1 MKKTDIESLT
11 IQLDHFDTSKDSKEF
26 SEAIMQR
33 LEKIAA
39 TWENEESLESLYLK
53 ELAKESSSDTTVTST
68 STRGGATANT
78 SSAQKSFAGS
88 TTPSGMEGVS
98 GGKTSASTSNTNS
111 STTGTTTSGE
121 GFTDAEAS
129 NSDSENSTGTDQV
142 NSSST
147 LTSTT
152 ANTTAAA
159 AQSSVYSSITSNETI
174 PVPATLSAST
184 PTDSKVLEA
193 VKKKREEAIL
203 NNDAQATAYW
213 NDIIS
218 KIESG
223 ITVATL
229 LTDDTIVKHPL
240 FDLFKTL
247 TQTTQEVYNFDWDSV
262 SKKMINAIE
271 QKIVSGTISAASTKY
286 WNTIKKKLQDPNT
299 NIANLFEE
307 YDELFLLLKEVEGLS
322 ELPNKVTFFTKT
334 KVYPNLSP
342 NNMYAD
348 LGTQTVYTFLKR
360 LSEKQDDV
368 GAGVKHGGVYI
379 KNCDVKSFI
388 TGETLE
394 FGIHET
400 FINQLKN
407 AKENINWIV
416 YKDGNKK
423 NNRKFVDH
431 GTTLS
436 YNFGKPGK
444 YTIEAYGKSSG
455 ALKSKKTAAFVEVT
469 IINQEIVVT
478 APQTIN
484 GEFARPFTTEKPF
497 VVKLKEN
504 TIAKPL
510 QPVVLSYQIE
520 HKIKEKR
527 ISITD
532 SKVLPNDGVINLAMP
547 QLGTYTLL
555 VNSNDQYAI
564 TCKKEWKI
572 IENYVEAIEIINNKK
587 PNNVYLHSD
596 TPQEVTF
603 AVKKF
608 KIEPPTPDE
617 VAKVKWLVY
626 NAKGSAI
633 VPKGLQLTTAANEPA
648 KPYII
653 KGKKFTF
660 KIPQNEGEYYVHAYC
675 FDKKKSK
682 DSYKIEMVTPRV
694 TEASWTDAQGDKKE
708 TTGFKGEISIIK
720 ASIPNFGNQKVRVFF
735 YVKKSAN
742 GAYSAAHEYYSD
754 TTTDVNGNINKPI
767 VFDDRL
773 KNEFKLS
780 NGENAFLKVGFV
792 GLLDNKLYPFKEAKY
807 STKDV
812 EMQLTTKRQLLDLY
826 FEYDGRRVLE
836 TDKVP
841 YDAKKKTALTLVAH
855 TRNMTGEE
863 IKFTMHKLGEDS
875 SLEDFSAAKV
885 NQDGIA
891 KLGFTMK
898 DVNQLKKG
906 EAETYFAGIEGF
918 SAKHI
923 KNRTLVLQVGAK
935 WDSNTIQHSLTWGN
949 KVSKEF
955 RKKVVEIC
963 MDLWGDQDN
972 MPQMANGLMA
982 VMYRETGKTFAPHRI
997 EGKELKQV
1005 SKLTRNDF
1013 ARFNEKGEVN
1023 GSRAVG
1029 LIQFTQVALVALGDF
1044 VSGTG
1049 YDKLHT
1055 VKLRYARMS
1064 QLEQLE
1070 KVRDYFKK
1078 LSKLPKTPEDIY
1090 SAVFAPDAVEK
1101 KNSDT
1106 IYQLGTDGYKRN
1118 KSLDE
1123 NNNGIQKIE
1132 LINKFY
1138 ESLAEGNKRG
1148 NIAPVMIE
1156 KVNAFC
1162 SGDKCVNYADV
1173 WGNPEISS
1181 DNGSKNNNR
1190 YGYNT
1195 TRGHKGIDILS
1206 GSNYKEVHSL
1216 MCGTVGKIV
1225 DSFKTNEYKAHSLGN
1240 TLMIKSKDKNGNEI
1254 FILYCHLDKIY
1265 VKEGEKVQHGQKVAL
1280 SGSTGNAAEIIENGK
1295 LKHGIYSKYWHCH
1308 IEAATKGDG
1317 YNNFHDLGSYRVKA
1331 EDYMKTKFDKNGES
1345 IK

>member
-68 STRGGATANT
+68 STGGGATANT

-88 TTPSGMEGVS
+88 TTPSGMRGIV
-98 GGKTSASTSNTNS
+98 GGINSFNTNS
-111 STTGTTTSGE
+111 DRSHLTRTNSYGEDTT
-121 GFTDAEAS
+121 DVEAS
-129 NSDSENSTGTDQV
+129 NLDLENTFVDNQV
-142 NSSST
+142 NSQTT
-147 LTSTT
+147 LTTSTI
-152 ANTTAAA
+152 NTTVGSAK
-159 AQSSVYSSITSNETI
+159 SSVYSNIISNETI

-184 PTDSKVLEA
+184 STDSKVLEA

-229 LTDDTIVKHPL
+229 LTDDTITKHPL

-299 NIANLFEE
+299 NLANLFEE

-360 LSEKQDDV
+360 LSEKHDDV

-587 PNNVYLHSD
+587 PNNVYLHLD

-603 AVKKF
+603 AIKKF

-626 NAKGSAI
+626 NAKGNAI

-648 KPYII
+648 KPYIV

-735 YVKKSAN
+735 YVKESARA
-742 GAYSAAHEYYSD
+742 AYSAVHEYYSD
-754 TTTDVNGNINKPI
+754 TITDANGNINKSI

-935 WDSNTIQHSLTWGN
+935 WDSADIFDENDVQLVWGA

-955 RKKVVEIC
+955 RLKLLKIC
-963 MDLWGDQDN
+963 SELWGESRKYE
-972 MPQMANGLMA
+972 MANGLMA
-982 VMYRETGKTFAPHRI
+982 VMNIETASKFESSKIKLVSYKDSKGKI
-997 EGKELKQV
+997 KKKYEVL
-1005 SKLTRNDF
+1005 SKDKIMKL
-1013 ARFNEKGEVN
+1013 NENFKG
-1023 GSRAVG
+1023 AVG
-1029 LIQFTQVALVALGDF
+1029 LIQFTQDSINALNVEYSLDLTKRKLAL
-1044 VSGTG
+1044 
-1049 YDKLHT
+1049 
-1055 VKLRYARMS
+1055 MS
-1064 QLEQLE
+1064 NIEQL
-1070 KVRDYFKK
+1070 DYVKK
-1078 LSKLPKTPEDIY
+1078 YFQLYGWYKKINKPEEIY
-1090 SAVFAPDAVEK
+1090 LQVFAPKGINKSDDYVLYEK
-1101 KNSDT
+1101 IKNPKTKLEIKSN
-1106 IYQLGTDGYKRN
+1106 DGYLAN
-1118 KSLDE
+1118 KSVDEE
-1123 NNNGIQKIE
+1123 NNNDKKIQKFEI
-1132 LINKFY
+1132 LTRYNKSFD
-1138 ESLAEGNKRG
+1138 EGNK
-1148 NIAPVMIE
+1148 NISIAKDKPKTENIKESSNSNVIIRLVRKWQTNNSTIGEFTIDGSDIKGYMLEEKGPDTTLSGIE
-1156 KVNAFC
+1156 RRIPIGTYNL
-1162 SGDKCVNYADV
+1162 V
-1173 WGNPEISS
+1173 WHY
-1181 DNGSKNNNR
+1181 GSKFKGVLKVYNNQVSQDR
-1190 YGYNT
+1190 A
-1195 TRGHKGIDILS
+1195 ILI
-1206 GSNYKEVHSL
+1206 H
-1216 MCGTVGKIV
+1216 
-1225 DSFKTNEYKAHSLGN
+1225 AGN
-1240 TLMIKSKDKNGNEI
+1240 TALQTEGCILPGSIRDKDFVGDSRKKLKEI
-1254 FILYCHLDKIY
+1254 INY
-1265 VKEGEKVQHGQKVAL
+1265 VKEKGIEGAKL
-1280 SGSTGNAAEIIENGK
+1280 IITEN
-1295 LKHGIYSKYWHCH
+1295 Y
-1308 IEAATKGDG
+1308 E
-1317 YNNFHDLGSYRVKA
+1317 
-1331 EDYMKTKFDKNGES
+1331 
-1345 IK
+1345 

>member
-68 STRGGATANT
+68 STGGGATANT

-88 TTPSGMEGVS
+88 TTPSGMRGIV
-98 GGKTSASTSNTNS
+98 GGINSFNTNS
-111 STTGTTTSGE
+111 DRSHLTRTNSYGEDTT
-121 GFTDAEAS
+121 DVEAS
-129 NSDSENSTGTDQV
+129 NLDLENTFVDNQV
-142 NSSST
+142 NSQTT
-147 LTSTT
+147 LTTSTI
-152 ANTTAAA
+152 NTTVGSAK
-159 AQSSVYSSITSNETI
+159 SSVYSNIISNETI
-174 PVPATLSAST
+174 PVPTTLSASI

-360 LSEKQDDV
+360 LSEKHDDV

-587 PNNVYLHSD
+587 PNNVYLHLD

-603 AVKKF
+603 AIKKF

-626 NAKGSAI
+626 NAKGNAI

-648 KPYII
+648 KPYIV

-735 YVKKSAN
+735 YVKESARA
-742 GAYSAAHEYYSD
+742 AYSAVHEYYSD
-754 TTTDVNGNINKPI
+754 TITDANGNINKSI

-841 YDAKKKTALTLVAH
+841 YDANKMEFINLIAK
-855 TRNMTGEE
+855 TRNMAGDTLT
-863 IKFTMHKLGEDS
+863 FTAHGQGKSNVLGKLGETKVDS
-875 SLEDFSAAKV
+875 SGLAKITLSSFSLWDNTSIFDMQKSKA
-885 NQDGIA
+885 QT
-891 KLGFTMK
+891 L
-898 DVNQLKKG
+898 
-906 EAETYFAGIEGF
+906 YAGIEGF

-935 WDSNTIQHSLTWGN
+935 WDSADVFDENDPQLVWGD
-949 KVSKEF
+949 KVSREF
-955 RKKVVEIC
+955 RLKVVEISKRIKVDPNWI
-963 MDLWGDQDN
+963 MTI
-972 MPQMANGLMA
+972 MAK
-982 VMYRETGKTFAPHRI
+982 ETGDTFSPKI
-997 EGKELKQV
+997 DNGK
-1005 SKLTRNDF
+1005 
-1013 ARFNEKGEVN
+1013 GY
-1023 GSRAVG
+1023 VG
-1029 LIQFTQVALVALGDF
+1029 LIQFSEDSARGVGTTQAKLIKMSAVEQLNYVEKRFVNLMKDEGYKSLTDLYMAVLQPSSVGEGDKDMNILWTSKRKAYYSNPSYHKEEGEYDNKIVMGKELKRGFEEGTTYMWEVRKELERIEEKGKEFKNVNFVKGTFDSVLEEMKTLVDTNIPYSQEGVRDSLSEKGLEALDCSELVSIYLYKLGITKNVKNIHTGIMTNEKDFRNAIDSNDISF
-1044 VSGTG
+1044 VSGSDKSDFKPQKGDIFVWRSGNGHTG
-1049 YDKLHT
+1049 IVYKYEEKTDLVT
-1055 VKLRYARMS
+1055 ILEAIGSVGAREES
-1064 QLEQLE
+1064 QQ
-1070 KVRDYFKK
+1070 VANGGSSKK
-1078 LSKLPKTPEDIY
+1078 GCTRTAI
-1090 SAVFAPDAVEK
+1090 
-1101 KNSDT
+1101 
-1106 IYQLGTDGYKRN
+1106 YKR
-1118 KSLDE
+1118 KSEALFKHP
-1123 NNNGIQKIE
+1123 GWK
-1132 LINKFY
+1132 
-1138 ESLAEGNKRG
+1138 
-1148 NIAPVMIE
+1148 
-1156 KVNAFC
+1156 
-1162 SGDKCVNYADV
+1162 
-1173 WGNPEISS
+1173 
-1181 DNGSKNNNR
+1181 
-1190 YGYNT
+1190 GYF
-1195 TRGHKGIDILS
+1195 RPK
-1206 GSNYKEVHSL
+1206 K
-1216 MCGTVGKIV
+1216 
-1225 DSFKTNEYKAHSLGN
+1225 
-1240 TLMIKSKDKNGNEI
+1240 
-1254 FILYCHLDKIY
+1254 
-1265 VKEGEKVQHGQKVAL
+1265 
-1280 SGSTGNAAEIIENGK
+1280 
-1295 LKHGIYSKYWHCH
+1295 
-1308 IEAATKGDG
+1308 
-1317 YNNFHDLGSYRVKA
+1317 
-1331 EDYMKTKFDKNGES
+1331 
-1345 IK
+1345 

>member
-1 MKKTDIESLT
+1 M
-11 IQLDHFDTSKDSKEF
+11 
-26 SEAIMQR
+26 
-33 LEKIAA
+33 
-39 TWENEESLESLYLK
+39 
-53 ELAKESSSDTTVTST
+53 
-68 STRGGATANT
+68 
-78 SSAQKSFAGS
+78 
-88 TTPSGMEGVS
+88 
-98 GGKTSASTSNTNS
+98 
-111 STTGTTTSGE
+111 
-121 GFTDAEAS
+121 
-129 NSDSENSTGTDQV
+129 
-142 NSSST
+142 
-147 LTSTT
+147 
-152 ANTTAAA
+152 
-159 AQSSVYSSITSNETI
+159 
-174 PVPATLSAST
+174 
-184 PTDSKVLEA
+184 
-193 VKKKREEAIL
+193 
-203 NNDAQATAYW
+203 
-213 NDIIS
+213 
-218 KIESG
+218 
-223 ITVATL
+223 
-229 LTDDTIVKHPL
+229 
-240 FDLFKTL
+240 
-247 TQTTQEVYNFDWDSV
+247 
-262 SKKMINAIE
+262 
-271 QKIVSGTISAASTKY
+271 
-286 WNTIKKKLQDPNT
+286 
-299 NIANLFEE
+299 FEE

-360 LSEKQDDV
+360 LSEKHDDV
-368 GAGVKHGGVYI
+368 GAGVNHGGVYI
-379 KNCDVKSFI
+379 KNSDVKSFI
-388 TGETLE
+388 AGETLE

-504 TIAKPL
+504 KVAKPL

-547 QLGTYTLL
+547 QLGTYILL
-555 VNSNDQYAI
+555 VNSNDQYTI

-633 VPKGLQLTTAANEPA
+633 VPKGLQLTTDANEPG
-648 KPYII
+648 KPYIV

-660 KIPQNEGEYYVHAYC
+660 QIPQNEGKYFVHAYC

-682 DSYKIEMVTPRV
+682 DSYKIEMVIPRV

-742 GAYSAAHEYYSD
+742 EVYSAAHEYYSD
-754 TTTDVNGNINKPI
+754 TTTDANGNINKPI

-773 KNEFKLS
+773 KSEFRLG
-780 NGENAFLKVGFV
+780 NGENAFLKIGFV
-792 GLLDNKLYPFKEAKY
+792 GLIDNQFYNFKEAEY
-807 STKDV
+807 SAKDV
-812 EMQLTTKRQLLDLY
+812 EIKLTTKRQLLDLY

-855 TRNMTGEE
+855 TRNMAGEE

-935 WDSNTIQHSLTWGN
+935 WDSFERINGEIDFIKFLMDNDKTLSRTFKKNYTPKDAENALFLIYKYFGGDISNIIEKIFRSETDHFKSPQYKLAGTGGMEAFGSAPYYGWSETFFNKYSKFKPLGITSLYEGEGISKQGGNAQIKDRPKDFVVMPSVLAAMLYLVDYIIRHDGNWARWHST
-949 KVSKEF
+949 KKENQ
-955 RKKVVEIC
+955 ES
-963 MDLWGDQDN
+963 
-972 MPQMANGLMA
+972 
-982 VMYRETGKTFAPHRI
+982 YRESMKGVIP
-997 EGKELKQV
+997 
-1005 SKLTRNDF
+1005 
-1013 ARFNEKGEVN
+1013 RF
-1023 GSRAVG
+1023 
-1029 LIQFTQVALVALGDF
+1029 
-1044 VSGTG
+1044 
-1049 YDKLHT
+1049 
-1055 VKLRYARMS
+1055 
-1064 QLEQLE
+1064 
-1070 KVRDYFKK
+1070 VR
-1078 LSKLPKTPEDIY
+1078 S
-1090 SAVFAPDAVEK
+1090 
-1101 KNSDT
+1101 
-1106 IYQLGTDGYKRN
+1106 
-1118 KSLDE
+1118 
-1123 NNNGIQKIE
+1123 
-1132 LINKFY
+1132 
-1138 ESLAEGNKRG
+1138 
-1148 NIAPVMIE
+1148 
-1156 KVNAFC
+1156 
-1162 SGDKCVNYADV
+1162 
-1173 WGNPEISS
+1173 
-1181 DNGSKNNNR
+1181 
-1190 YGYNT
+1190 
-1195 TRGHKGIDILS
+1195 
-1206 GSNYKEVHSL
+1206 
-1216 MCGTVGKIV
+1216 
-1225 DSFKTNEYKAHSLGN
+1225 
-1240 TLMIKSKDKNGNEI
+1240 
-1254 FILYCHLDKIY
+1254 
-1265 VKEGEKVQHGQKVAL
+1265 
-1280 SGSTGNAAEIIENGK
+1280 
-1295 LKHGIYSKYWHCH
+1295 
-1308 IEAATKGDG
+1308 
-1317 YNNFHDLGSYRVKA
+1317 
-1331 EDYMKTKFDKNGES
+1331 FDKNGLSEIAKNNNNE
-1345 IK
+1345 IKVKLHFEGKTAVENSLSEKTKKILVEVGNASKNYDIYITSTARSTYDQARIMYQNCSKSNGVNTQKGIYKDPGDKVIDVYAKGIKDKLSKSQIIKLMEDKIKELGPSTVSKHIADYNFINTFDISYSKLSDKKSFYSEMSKRKELDKILIENNCYHIQVIQ